1 MSNVDVD
8 DRTERRSALDAFAN
22 APVREV
28 HAPSVLPMASTGD
41 RVFGAQQVA
50 VYRDEGRVFQKLAAL
65 GAAAGDDWFYRF
77 PVKKKV
83 KDPET
88 GKETWGTD
96 YIEGASIKLAN
107 DVARIYGNCEVDTR
121 VIDMGTSWLIYAR
134 FTDFETGYALTRPF
148 QQNKGGSKLGGTDDA
163 RKLDIAFQ
171 IGVSKAIRNVVV
183 NALQTYS
190 DYAFDAARSS
200 LVDKIGKNLVGYRDR
215 TVQGIGNLGVE
226 LSRVEAVIGKASKD
240 WTAPDVAKV
249 IAMMKAIADGMA
261 TVDESFPPKGVAH
274 DPETGEVKES
284 TTSTAR
290 AGSGAPSETA
300 EPSQGAG
307 TAGPADQK
315 QQTASDPDKAGPAN
329 NSAASTQPSGSPSAG
344 TVASGQAD
352 PNPNPPKEGAGSA
365 AGPKT
370 DASNMTAPKNEG
382 EYIRYSDAWIE
393 ALTDAAEGETRW
405 KKEKDLRNKAYV
417 SSDAREAQQEKL
429 AKKCAEIR
437 DADRS

>member
-8 DRTERRSALDAFAN
+8 DRTERRSALDAFAS

-28 HAPSVLPMASTGD
+28 QAPSVLPMASTGD

-50 VYRDEGRVFQKLAAL
+50 VYRDEARVFQKLAAL

-77 PVKKKV
+77 PVRKKV
-83 KDPET
+83 KDKET
-88 GKETWGTD
+88 GKEEWVTD

-148 QQNKGGSKLGGTDDA
+148 QQNKGGSKLGGDDNA

-200 LVDKIGKNLVGYRDR
+200 LVEKIGKNLAGYRDR

-226 LSRVEAVIGKASKD
+226 LSRVEAVTGKSAKD

-261 TVDESFPPKGVAH
+261 TVDETFPPKGASH
-274 DPETGEVKES
+274 DPETGEVKE
-284 TTSTAR
+284 TTQSTAQ
-290 AGSGAPSETA
+290 A
-300 EPSQGAG
+300 EAAAPSQGAG
-307 TAGPADQK
+307 AGTAEPADQK
-315 QQTASDPDKAGPAN
+315 QQTASGPDQAGSAT
-329 NSAASTQPSGSPSAG
+329 NSTASTQPTENTPPG
-344 TVASGQAD
+344 TVASGQAAS
-352 PNPNPPKEGAGSA
+352 NPSPPKQGDGAA
-365 AGPKT
+365 AGPES
-370 DASNMTAPKNEG
+370 DASNMTAPKTEA
-382 EYIRYSDAWIE
+382 EYIKYSDAWIA
-393 ALTDAAEGETRW
+393 ALTDATAGEARW
-405 KKEKDLRNKAYV
+405 KEEKTLRNKAHV
-417 SSDAREAQQEKL
+417 GSDAREAQQEKL